1 MLGAY
6 VGAIENVE
14 TPELRLPIGQI
25 AANEAQH
32 QARSRALGGG
42 SAIGKAFAPALP
54 MRPCRTRWTSSRADD
69 GEAAVH
75 GERGGGGAR
84 DQPRHAAPLGPRGPH
99 PVDARSRATGG
110 SSPAAE
116 IDRLRGDGQGTHI
129 SARNR
134 FRATV
139 TDVQVEGLMAQV
151 ELVVAD
157 PVRLVAIVTRDAVEE
172 LGLKEGMA
180 ATAIV
185 KSTNVIIQS

>member
-1 MLGAY
+1 MPKQEYTAS
-6 VGAIENVE
+6 E
-14 TPELRLPIGQI
+14 
-25 AANEAQH
+25 AAA
-32 QARSRALGGG
+32 ALGISVDTLRRWDRSGRIKVTRDRSNRRVV
-42 SAIGKAFAPALP
+42 SAKEL
-54 MRPCRTRWTSSRADD
+54 
-69 GEAAVH
+69 
-75 GERGGGGAR
+75 
-84 DQPRHAAPLGPRGPH
+84 
-99 PVDARSRATGG
+99 
-110 SSPAAE
+110 
-116 IDRLRGDGQGTHI
+116 DRLQGDGQGTHI

-139 TDVQVEGLMAQV
+139 TDVQVDGLMAQV

>member
-1 MLGAY
+1 VPKQEYTAS
-6 VGAIENVE
+6 E
-14 TPELRLPIGQI
+14 
-25 AANEAQH
+25 AAA
-32 QARSRALGGG
+32 ALGI
-42 SAIGKAFAPALP
+42 SVDTL
-54 MRPCRTRWTSSRADD
+54 RRWDRSGRIK
-69 GEAAVH
+69 VK
-75 GERGGGGAR
+75 R
-84 DQPRHAAPLGPRGPH
+84 DHSNRRVVSL
-99 PVDARSRATGG
+99 S
-110 SSPAAE
+110 E
-116 IDRLRGDGQGTHI
+116 IDRLRGDGNGTHI

-139 TDVQVEGLMAQV
+139 TDVEVDGLMAQV